1 MAGDDDKGG
10 FAQIS
15 IPLLEPARWPRKV
28 RALLVA
34 GVAFGLVVHA
44 QSINAVC
51 DDAFI
56 SLRHAENL
64 ALHGAPVY
72 NLGER
77 VEGYTSPLWMLLSAG
92 IVSLGM
98 RGRLALQ
105 VLGDLGAIAL
115 VVSVWHLWN
124 RIRPGKPLHGL
135 VVLGLVV
142 GSTPIAAW
150 ASSGLET
157 LLFGALL
164 ALGVAEV
171 ARCTDAPSRQSAIV
185 AGLCMALAV
194 LTRPEGVLVLV
205 ALFGWLVVRRGTRAV
220 ALPFAAAA
228 LVPLIAFE
236 LWRFVYYGAFLPN
249 VYAAKISAGFRERI
263 LKGFT
268 YTWFTITELGLG
280 VSVLL
285 VLGLVYPSQSSVT
298 RIIRVV
304 VVPFVLYVIYVGGDF
319 LDLFRFVVPI
329 LPLLYVT
336 FVSSAM
342 EVVARLKVPTRAWL
356 VVAALAAVGF
366 ILGQR
371 VLRKRALSLDEPIR
385 RAEWIE
391 PMGWTRHY
399 GYVWADAG
407 RFLKAHSRKG
417 DIMAA
422 PAAGAAPYYSGLPNI
437 DLFGLADAE
446 VARHGHYNGPR
457 PGHQRFARLDYVLG
471 RHPTFIMLDECVIP
485 SHWGAWNWIDAGY
498 ECVIVSAPSSSGRP
512 MRLTFLLE
520 RSRAE
525 ELGKQRIA
533 YRLKRPP

>member
-1 MAGDDDKGG
+1 MTGDDDKGG
-10 FAQIS
+10 FAQLS
-15 IPLLEPARWPRKV
+15 IPLLEPARWPR
-28 RALLVA
+28 RARAALVA
-34 GVAFGLVVHA
+34 VAAIGLFVHA

-56 SLRHAENL
+56 SLRHAQNL
-64 ALHGAPVY
+64 AQHGAPVY

-115 VVSVWHLWN
+115 IVSVWHLWN
-124 RIRPGKPLHGL
+124 RIRPHKPLHGL
-135 VVLGLVV
+135 VVLGLVA

-157 LLFGALL
+157 LMFGALVAL
-164 ALGVAEV
+164 AIAEV
-171 ARCTDAPSRQSAIV
+171 ARCTDEPSRRHSII
-185 AGLCMALAV
+185 AGLCLALAV
-194 LTRPEGVLVLV
+194 LTRPEGALVGI
-205 ALFGWLVVRRGTRAV
+205 ALFGWLVARSRTRAF
-220 ALPFAAAA
+220 ALTFAAAA

-236 LWRFVYYGAFLPN
+236 LWRYHYYGALLPN
-249 VYAAKISAGFRERI
+249 VYAAKVSAGFRERI
-263 LKGFT
+263 VKGLS

-285 VLGLVYPSQSSVT
+285 VTGLAYPSQASVT

-319 LDLFRFVVPI
+319 LDLFRFFVPI

-342 EVVARLKVPTRAWL
+342 EVVARLKVPTRTWL
-356 VVAALAAVGF
+356 LVGALAAVGF

-371 VLRKRALSLDEPIR
+371 VLRKRALSVDEPIR

-391 PMGWTRHY
+391 PMGWTRRY
-399 GYVWADAG
+399 GYVWADVG
-407 RFLKAHSRKG
+407 RFLKAHSRQG
-417 DIMAA
+417 DSMAA
-422 PAAGAAPYYSGLPNI
+422 PAAGAAPYYAGLPNI

-485 SHWGAWNWIDAGY
+485 AHWGSWNWIDDGY
-498 ECVIVSAPSSSGRP
+498 ECVIVSAPTRTGRA
-512 MRLTFLLE
+512 MRLTFLLD
-520 RSRAE
+520 RTRAE

-533 YRLKRPP
+533 YRLKRPQ